1 MEKMK
6 YVIVI
11 HQIIYQGMFFAKN
24 ILLKKKIGKK
34 IRGNNKEAIIAIT
47 IFSIFIAISI
57 TSSIFSQVND
67 FFIII
72 PFLSNTFFKI
82 IGILLLLINLFLSTV
97 SLYEMKDSWRVGI
110 IEDDKT
116 ELVTTGIYK
125 YSRNPYFLSY
135 ILLFISYTFILANLA
150 LVILTLLSLLSVHLV
165 ILKEEKYLLKL
176 HGGSYQEYK
185 SKTGRYFIV

>member
-1 MEKMK
+1 
-6 YVIVI
+6 
-11 HQIIYQGMFFAKN
+11 
-24 ILLKKKIGKK
+24 
-34 IRGNNKEAIIAIT
+34 
-47 IFSIFIAISI
+47 
-57 TSSIFSQVND
+57 
-67 FFIII
+67 
-72 PFLSNTFFKI
+72 
-82 IGILLLLINLFLSTV
+82 
-97 SLYEMKDSWRVGI
+97 MKDSWRVGI

-150 LVILTLLSLLSVHLV
+150 LVILTLLSLLSIHLL
-165 ILKEEKYLLKL
+165 ILREEKYLLKL